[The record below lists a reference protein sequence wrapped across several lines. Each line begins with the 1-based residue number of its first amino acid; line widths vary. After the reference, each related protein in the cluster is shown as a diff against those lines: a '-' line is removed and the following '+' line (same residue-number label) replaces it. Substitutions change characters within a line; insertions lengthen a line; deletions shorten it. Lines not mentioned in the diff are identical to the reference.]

1 MLRLVSPMI
10 RKPVRIDLSEGPD
23 LADEGADGSHGR
35 SNLVDQI
42 IALNPSATAEFLDQ
56 FDDGALGEYLDH
68 LAAIQLP
75 RGRDAHRTRPHGRP
89 WVFAAAAC
97 A

>member
-1 MLRLVSPMI
+1 MLRLVSPML
-10 RKPVRIDLSEGPD
+10 RKPVRIDLSESPE
-23 LADEGADGSHGR
+23 LAESRPALSLSR
-35 SNLVDQI
+35 ANLVDQI

-68 LAAIQLP
+68 LVAIQQP
-75 RGRDAHRTRPHGRP
+75 RGRDARRIRPHGKP